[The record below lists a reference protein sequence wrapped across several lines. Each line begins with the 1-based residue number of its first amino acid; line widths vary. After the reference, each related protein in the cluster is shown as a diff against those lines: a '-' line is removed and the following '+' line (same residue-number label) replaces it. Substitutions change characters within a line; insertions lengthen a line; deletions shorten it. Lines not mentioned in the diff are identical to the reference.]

1 MVNTSK
7 LKLTSLQERIL
18 RYLFIKAGKLFT
30 ARALSRGLEVSQ
42 PAISKAL
49 PNLEKENFIQVTKD
63 KESKRLSIGL
73 NRENILLMGMKRADN
88 LKQIY
93 EFSLYDFLFNEF
105 PGCTIILFG
114 SYSRGDD
121 IFNSDIDLAIIDLKE
136 KKINLEKFEKIL
148 GREIRINFYPSFKQ
162 IHKELRINIY
172 NGIILVGGIEI

>member
-1 MVNTSK
+1 
-7 LKLTSLQERIL
+7 
-18 RYLFIKAGKLFT
+18 
-30 ARALSRGLEVSQ
+30 
-42 PAISKAL
+42 
-49 PNLEKENFIQVTKD
+49 
-63 KESKRLSIGL
+63 
-73 NRENILLMGMKRADN
+73 MGMKRADN

>member
-63 KESKRLSIGL
+63 KEFK
-73 NRENILLMGMKRADN
+73 KTFDRA
-88 LKQIY
+88 
-93 EFSLYDFLFNEF
+93 
-105 PGCTIILFG
+105 
-114 SYSRGDD
+114 
-121 IFNSDIDLAIIDLKE
+121 
-136 KKINLEKFEKIL
+136 
-148 GREIRINFYPSFKQ
+148 
-162 IHKELRINIY
+162 
-172 NGIILVGGIEI
+172 